1 MDMLIAGAGVG
12 GLTAALSLHAA
23 GFEKVRVV
31 EAAPVI
37 LPLGAGVNL
46 LPNAVRELAA
56 LGLYERI
63 AEQAAPIEELGYYN
77 QWGQPIWQEPRGRAA
92 GYRMPQ
98 LAVHRGAL
106 HSVLVEAVTERLGP
120 DAILTDARFTGF
132 TESAGGRVRA
142 QLAHRNPDRAG
153 SEIAADVLVGADGI
167 RSAVRAALYPQ
178 EGAPP
183 HNGVVVWR
191 ATTRTRPFLGGRA
204 MAVMGDGR
212 WKAVVYP
219 LAAEPDGDGLVP
231 VNWAVSRTTDSGDPA
246 DREYENGN
254 GNGNGNRPVPRER
267 FRPHFADW
275 RCGDLALSEVLAD
288 EEPVMEFPMIDRDP
302 LPRWSFGHSTLLGD
316 AAHAMAPMGSNA
328 TSQAVIDA
336 RALAHALASH
346 PEPAAA
352 LRAYDRE
359 RRPAMNRLQVLNRA
373 KGPEVVIDMASTRAP
388 GGFTRI
394 DEVIP
399 EAVLAE
405 VSRSY
410 AYASHADLGA
420 ANGPSRY
427 EAPAHGGRPAR
438 RVG

>member
-1 MDMLIAGAGVG
+1 MDMLIAGAGIG

-106 HSVLVEAVTERLGP
+106 HSVLVEAVIERIGP
-120 DAILTDARFTGF
+120 DAILTDARFIGFTGVRGFTGF
-132 TESAGGRVRA
+132 DEFAAGRVRA
-142 QLAHRNPDRAG
+142 QVAHRNSGRAD

-204 MAVMGDGR
+204 MAVMGDGQ

-231 VNWAVSRTTDSGDPA
+231 VNWAVSRTTDAGDPA
-246 DREYENGN
+246 AREYA
-254 GNGNGNRPVPRER
+254 NRPVPRER

-275 RCGDLALSEVLAD
+275 RCGDLALSEVLAGED
-288 EEPVMEFPMIDRDP
+288 PVMEFPMIDRDP
-302 LPRWSFGHSTLLGD
+302 LPRWSFGRSTLLGD

-336 RALAHALASH
+336 RALAHALASYAD
-346 PEPAAA
+346 PVAA

-394 DEVIP
+394 DEFVP

-420 ANGPSRY
+420 ANGPSPY
-427 EAPAHGGRPAR
+427 EAPAHPVR
-438 RVG
+438 